1 MHNLPQGYKQTEL
14 GIIPE
19 DWEVKSFSQ
28 IFDMY
33 PNNTYPRDCM
43 NDTNG
48 YVQNIHYGDIL
59 VKYPSLVDVSKFKVP
74 YLNENVKIKM
84 SKCLQS
90 GDVIIADTAEDDAV
104 GRCIE
109 VKNITTEKIVS
120 GLHTFF
126 CHPIISFASGW
137 LGYYMNSSNYHNQL
151 LPFITGIKVSSISK
165 ASILETKIL
174 LPPLPEQK
182 AIAEALSDVD
192 DLITALDKKIAKK
205 RLIKQGAMQELLTGK
220 KRLPGFKEKWEE
232 KTIED
237 LGELTGSG
245 VDKKF
250 KEDEHFVRLVNY
262 LDVFRR
268 DYIYDKELDF
278 WTTANDLKKEQCNV
292 LQGDVFFT
300 PSSEMPF
307 DIAISAVAMN
317 DMKDVCYSY
326 HIYRLRFHI
335 DIDLCFKAYMFK
347 SQFFY
352 DQANVACEGS
362 GKRYVISLYKF
373 KKLKVYY
380 PTNIQ
385 EQQAIATILSDMD
398 KEIAELEAQ
407 RDKYHLVKS
416 GMMQKLLTG
425 EIRLKKPQASQILE
439 SKAIPVDA
447 HIIAGHIV
455 NRLYKSEGWGR
466 TKLQK
471 SLHLAGYYTQIYIG
485 NEYIRNTAG
494 PDDQRLMNYIDQQF
508 RQFNHVKITR
518 VKLNNGK
525 IHYNYTPTSLI
536 QEVEMAY
543 EKYPENVRK
552 QIDLLLDKMNVMD
565 LDCAE
570 ILSTLYGV
578 WNNRIIKN
586 ERITDDLLIA
596 DFYAWSKHK
605 LEFDESRLRK
615 ALVYMRE
622 ENIVPI
628 GWGKYIDKKN

>member
-1 MHNLPQGYKQTEL
+1 MANNNLPQGYKQTEL
-14 GIIPE
+14 GVIPE
-19 DWEVKSFSQ
+19 DWEIKTLGELGSFSKGSG
-28 IFDMY
+28 ISRAEA
-33 PNNTYPRDCM
+33 NTGSIPCVRYGEIYTHH
-43 NDTNG
+43 NDYIKKYNSFISSE
-48 YVQNIHYGDIL
+48 VAQKAKLLHYGDIL
-59 VKYPSLVDVSKFKVP
+59 FAGSGETKEDIGKSIAFIENIQAYAGGDIIILSTDTNICDAKFIGYISNTSFVNKQ
-74 YLNENVKIKM
+74 KATKG
-84 SKCLQS
+84 Q
-90 GDVIIADTAEDDAV
+90 GDAV
-104 GRCIE
+104 VHITSDSL
-109 VKNITTEKIVS
+109 KNIS
-120 GLHTFF
+120 
-126 CHPIISFASGW
+126 
-137 LGYYMNSSNYHNQL
+137 
-151 LPFITGIKVSSISK
+151 
-165 ASILETKIL
+165 IL

-220 KRLPGFKEKWEE
+220 KRLPGFKEEWEE

-278 WTTANDLKKEQCNV
+278 WTTANNLKKEQCNV

-362 GKRYVISLYKF
+362 GKRYVISLSKF

-385 EQQAIATILSDMD
+385 EQQAIATILSNMD

-407 RDKYHLVKS
+407 RDKYRLVKS

-471 SLHLAGYYTQIYIG
+471 SLHLAGYYAQIYIG

-552 QIDLLLDKMNVMD
+552 QIDILLDKMNVMD

-578 WNNRIIKN
+578 WNNRIIKS

>member
-1 MHNLPQGYKQTEL
+1 MNLPQGYKQTEL

-19 DWEVKSFSQ
+19 DWEIVNLGSIAKINGRIGFRGYTVADLVPKGFGAITLSPSNIIDNQ
-28 IFDMY
+28 IDY
-33 PNNTYPRDCM
+33 TDCTYISWYKYDESPEIKVNN
-43 NDTNG
+43 
-48 YVQNIHYGDIL
+48 GDIL
-59 VKYPSLVDVSKFKVP
+59 LVKTGSTFGKSALVNNLPEKATINPQFVLLNNIKCDNKYLSYIIKHDIIQNQIHSDIVGGAIPTLSQEKISKF
-74 YLNENVKIKM
+74 
-84 SKCLQS
+84 
-90 GDVIIADTAEDDAV
+90 
-104 GRCIE
+104 
-109 VKNITTEKIVS
+109 
-120 GLHTFF
+120 
-126 CHPIISFASGW
+126 
-137 LGYYMNSSNYHNQL
+137 
-151 LPFITGIKVSSISK
+151 
-165 ASILETKIL
+165 ILFH
-174 LPPLPEQK
+174 PPLPEQK

-192 DLITALDKKIAKK
+192 ELITALDKKIAKK

-220 KRLPGFKEKWEE
+220 KRLPGFEEEWEK

-362 GKRYVISLYKF
+362 GKRYVISLSKF

-385 EQQAIATILSDMD
+385 EQQAIATILSNMD

-407 RDKYHLVKS
+407 RDKYRLVKS

-425 EIRLKKPQASQILE
+425 EIRMK
-439 SKAIPVDA
+439 
-447 HIIAGHIV
+447 IIQ
-455 NRLYKSEGWGR
+455 NKC
-466 TKLQK
+466 
-471 SLHLAGYYTQIYIG
+471 
-485 NEYIRNTAG
+485 
-494 PDDQRLMNYIDQQF
+494 
-508 RQFNHVKITR
+508 KI
-518 VKLNNGK
+518 
-525 IHYNYTPTSLI
+525 
-536 QEVEMAY
+536 
-543 EKYPENVRK
+543 
-552 QIDLLLDKMNVMD
+552 
-565 LDCAE
+565 
-570 ILSTLYGV
+570 
-578 WNNRIIKN
+578 
-586 ERITDDLLIA
+586 
-596 DFYAWSKHK
+596 
-605 LEFDESRLRK
+605 
-615 ALVYMRE
+615 
-622 ENIVPI
+622 
-628 GWGKYIDKKN
+628 

>member
-1 MHNLPQGYKQTEL
+1 MANNNLPQGYKQTEL
-14 GIIPE
+14 GVIPE
-19 DWEVKSFSQ
+19 DWEIKTLGELGSFSKGSG
-28 IFDMY
+28 ISRAEA
-33 PNNTYPRDCM
+33 NTGSIPCVRYGEIYTHH
-43 NDTNG
+43 NDYIKKYNSFISSE
-48 YVQNIHYGDIL
+48 VAQKAKLLHYGDIL
-59 VKYPSLVDVSKFKVP
+59 FAGSGETKEDIGKSIAFIENIQAYAGGDIIILSTDTNICDAKFIGYISNTSFVNKQ
-74 YLNENVKIKM
+74 KATKG
-84 SKCLQS
+84 Q
-90 GDVIIADTAEDDAV
+90 GDAV
-104 GRCIE
+104 VHITSDSL
-109 VKNITTEKIVS
+109 KNIS
-120 GLHTFF
+120 
-126 CHPIISFASGW
+126 
-137 LGYYMNSSNYHNQL
+137 
-151 LPFITGIKVSSISK
+151 
-165 ASILETKIL
+165 IL

-220 KRLPGFKEKWEE
+220 KRLPGFKEEWEE

-278 WTTANDLKKEQCNV
+278 WTTANNLKKEQCNV

-362 GKRYVISLYKF
+362 GKRYVISLSKF

-385 EQQAIATILSDMD
+385 EQQAIATILSNMD

-407 RDKYHLVKS
+407 RDKYRLVKS

-471 SLHLAGYYTQIYIG
+471 SLHLAGYYAQIYIG

-578 WNNRIIKN
+578 WNNRIIKS